1 MLFTFYVLFFNHLKK
16 TRRTI
21 SNRYVISGMDK
32 RLGHGVITIFIYTS
46 RKRINPTKAANA
58 RYFK

>member
-1 MLFTFYVLFFNHLKK
+1 MLFTFYVLFLTTSKK

-32 RLGHGVITIFIYTS
+32 RLAHGVITIFIYNS
-46 RKRINPTKAANA
+46 RRMINPTTAANA